1 MEQFA
6 YPTFDRLASKMELV
20 EQVIDLDPVVDRRYR
35 IPGSP
40 TFVLVD
46 ARGTQLTRFHFEPT
60 QAALEGRLR
69 PFLS

>member
-6 YPTFDRLASKMELV
+6 YQTFDQLAPKMELV
-20 EQVIDLDPVVDRRYR
+20 EQVIDLDPEVDRRYR

-46 ARGTQLTRFHFEPT
+46 PTGKMLTRFHFEPT
-60 QAALEGRLR
+60 RAALEARLR
-69 PFLS
+69 PFVS

>member
-6 YPTFDRLASKMELV
+6 YQTFDQYTERMELV
-20 EQVIDLDPVVDRRYR
+20 EQVIDEDPALDRKYR
-35 IPGSP
+35 VPGSP

-46 ARGTQLTRFHFEPT
+46 TAGRLLVRFHYEATKP
-60 QAALEGRLR
+60 ALEARLK

>member
-6 YPTFDRLASKMELV
+6 YPTFDKYAARMELV
-20 EQVIDLDPVVDRRYR
+20 EQVIAEDPVIDRRYR

-46 ARGTQLTRFHFEPT
+46 PAGRQLTRFHFEPT
-60 QAALEGRLR
+60 QHALEGRLR